1 MIPTRLLKGRPV
13 GFDRGEPQQG
23 MRDAGQGIEAG
34 HIFYQRFQVAGD
46 ELRTTTSMMITIRI
60 SMDDADFE

>member
-1 MIPTRLLKGRPV
+1 
-13 GFDRGEPQQG
+13 
-23 MRDAGQGIEAG
+23 MRDVGQGIEAG